1 MGSEYMIDIKMAQD
15 KAKQAIIDN
24 YNLSKFISEKDISLS
39 IVDIYY
45 TFSFEIS
52 SNKLPKP
59 EMVGYPDYVQVN
71 CETEEVHFINSYLYD
86 DLISKL

>member
-1 MGSEYMIDIKMAQD
+1 M
-15 KAKQAIIDN
+15 
-24 YNLSKFISEKDISLS
+24 
-39 IVDIYY
+39 Y
-45 TFSFEIS
+45 TTPFSFEIS